1 MDSASRYDDYWRE
14 RNEVRTRARSRSR
27 AFLALGLLRKVGMV
41 PPVPV
46 AERAPRLYE
55 IGCGPGWAL
64 EVFRDAG
71 FEVEGCDVSPEAV
84 GRAREL
90 GLEVGCRD
98 IEQAEP
104 GGSPAGKGSDVL
116 VALEVLEHLKEPL
129 PVLKGMSATAAPG
142 GSLVV
147 SLPNENHL
155 LSRLLKLF
163 GRRERGGEGDPHLHH
178 FDRPAALRL
187 FRDAGLKVLGRLDDS
202 IAPPRMPVVRWLLRP
217 LLAIL
222 PGLFSLAHV
231 FLLEAGREGP
241 GA

>member
-14 RNEVRTRARSRSR
+14 RDEVRTRARSRSR
-27 AFLALGLLRKVGMV
+27 AFLALRLLEKVGMK
-41 PPVPV
+41 PVNP
-46 AERAPRLYE
+46 AAGGTPSLYE

-64 EVFRDAG
+64 EVFREAG
-71 FEVEGCDVSPEAV
+71 FDVRGCDVSPEAV
-84 GRAREL
+84 DRAREL
-90 GLEVGCRD
+90 GLEVRCRD
-98 IEQAEP
+98 IEQAEQE
-104 GGSPAGKGSDVL
+104 GSPPGKGSDVL

-163 GRRERGGEGDPHLHH
+163 GRSQRGGEGDPHLHH
-178 FDRPAALRL
+178 FDRPSALRL
-187 FRDAGLKVLGRLDDS
+187 FSDAGLKVLARFDDS

-217 LLAIL
+217 LLAL
-222 PGLFSLAHV
+222 MPGLFSLAHV
-231 FLLEAGREGP
+231 FLLEAAKEGSP
-241 GA
+241 A